1 MTEKTTQRGSRR
13 PRSAKHSS
21 RKRAHPQAS
30 VLHADGIVSRA
41 RALVVRVLVFRR
53 EGQYLAQG
61 IDYDLTAQAP
71 SEQQAIRSF
80 VRLLKA
86 RLKRDAELG
95 RRPLQGVPRAPRQYL
110 EAWDRVEHHR
120 VSREDGI
127 SVEPA
132 SDPLTDTPP
141 AYVIHALGNAGELGL
156 NR

>member
-1 MTEKTTQRGSRR
+1 M
-13 PRSAKHSS
+13 
-21 RKRAHPQAS
+21 
-30 VLHADGIVSRA
+30 
-41 RALVVRVLVFRR
+41 RVLVFRR

-95 RRPLQGVPRAPRQYL
+95 RKPLQGVPRAPRQYL
-110 EAWDRVEHHR
+110 EAWDQVEQHR
-120 VSREDGI
+120 VSQEDGI